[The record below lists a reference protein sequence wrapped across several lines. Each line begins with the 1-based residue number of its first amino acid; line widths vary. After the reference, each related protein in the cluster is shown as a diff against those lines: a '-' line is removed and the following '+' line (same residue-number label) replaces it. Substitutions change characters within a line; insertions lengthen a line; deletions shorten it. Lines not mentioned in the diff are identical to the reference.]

1 MKKIDLGQAIS
12 ITANIGV
19 IIGIVFLAVEISQ
32 SNRIAAY
39 TAENTRR
46 ALYAELNSNFLVSP
60 ELVSLGVKLRDK
72 NPVLT
77 AEEEVQAGFLLNRY
91 FNAWANSEEA
101 HRSGL
106 LSEFSWQ
113 STLADVDAAFEKFP
127 GLALVA
133 RRQKRRET
141 TGLEILDRIYE
152 NVERIEN

>member
-1 MKKIDLGQAIS
+1 MKKIELGQAIS

-77 AEEEVQAGFLLNRY
+77 EAEEVQAHFLLNRY
-91 FNAWANSEEA
+91 FNSWANSEEA

-113 STLADVDAAFEKFP
+113 STLADIDAAFEEFP
-127 GLALVA
+127 GLARVA
-133 RRQKRRET
+133 RRQVHRAT